1 MTRIVRA
8 LLVALLVLPA
18 IPAFAGDEKKNT
30 KKPALREESRI
41 WILRGLQAE
50 FGTLRKQLPRGE
62 DGLPLDHTGTIDNDE
77 LQRLVN
83 NNGVAIKPGEVVQIT
98 GVQFKKDSIIF
109 EINGGGKKKRKW
121 FQNIEVGM
129 GGGST
134 RPINQDQSMQMPTGS
149 TIVLGFGGPIPD
161 VTPDEVK
168 KMLEPVLDFT
178 RRSASV
184 MYIETLPKEI
194 QEAIK
199 NHQVVAG
206 MDREMVLA
214 AKGRPERK
222 IRERRKD
229 GLEVEEWLYGAA
241 PSKIMFVVFDG
252 DQVIEVKEFTPGVQE
267 TAKKEDIKEPKEK
280 Q

>member
-1 MTRIVRA
+1 MRIIRV
-8 LLVALLVLPA
+8 LLVVVLILPG
-18 IPAFAGDEKKNT
+18 IPAFAGDQ
-30 KKPALREESRI
+30 KKPGLTQESRI
-41 WILRGLQAE
+41 WILRGLQSE
-50 FGTLRKQLPRGE
+50 FGTLRKQLPRG
-62 DGLPLDHTGTIDNDE
+62 DNGLPLDNTGKIDDDE

-98 GVQFKKDSIIF
+98 GLQFKKDAIVF

-129 GGGST
+129 GGST

-161 VTPDEVK
+161 VTVDEVK

-214 AKGRPERK
+214 ARGRPDRK

-229 GLEVEEWLYGAA
+229 GLEIEQWLYGTA
-241 PSKIMFVVFDG
+241 PAKIMFVTFDG

-267 TAKKEDIKEPKEK
+267 SAKKEEPKDKE
-280 Q
+280 QN